1 MTTSGGL
8 SSLIWFIA
16 IIAMIP
22 VALWLLKRTPM
33 GGGGAGQGMLR
44 SVAAL
49 PLSTN
54 QRIVTVEVGQGD
66 ARRWLVLGVTAQSI
80 TTLHTMT
87 PDPAQSQDPARAD
100 ASTGSAQGTPGG
112 VSKPLAEHFDTSV
125 RTGVGFAQLLSKLR
139 KDRGND
145 GR

>member
-1 MTTSGGL
+1 M

-49 PLSTN
+49 PLSAN

-66 ARRWLVLGVTAQSI
+66 TRRWLVLGVTAQSI
-80 TTLHTMT
+80 TTLHTMEPT
-87 PDPAQSQDPARAD
+87 DPAQAEAL
-100 ASTGSAQGTPGG
+100 A
-112 VSKPLAEHFDTSV
+112 KPFDTSG
-125 RTGVGFAQLLSKLR
+125 RTAGGFAHLLSKLR
-139 KDRGND
+139 QDRGTD

>member
-1 MTTSGGL
+1 MTNSAGL
-8 SSLIWFIA
+8 NSVIWFIA

-33 GGGGAGQGMLR
+33 GGGGANNGPLR
-44 SVAAL
+44 SIAAL

-54 QRIVTVEVGQGD
+54 QRIVTIEVGQGD

-80 TTLHTMT
+80 TTLHTMV
-87 PDPAQSQDPARAD
+87 PDPAQALDPAQAE
-100 ASTGSAQGTPGG
+100 
-112 VSKPLAEHFDTSV
+112 VSKPLSQHFDTSV
-125 RTGVGFAQLLSKLR
+125 RTGSVFSQLLGKLR
-139 KDRGND
+139 QDRGNN

>member
-1 MTTSGGL
+1 MTNSAGL

-33 GGGGAGQGMLR
+33 GGGGANNGPLR
-44 SVAAL
+44 SIAAL

-54 QRIVTVEVGQGD
+54 QRIVTIEVGQGD

-80 TTLHTMT
+80 TTLHTMI
-87 PDPAQSQDPARAD
+87 PDPAQAE
-100 ASTGSAQGTPGG
+100 

-125 RTGVGFAQLLSKLR
+125 RTGSVFAQLLGKLR
-139 KDRGND
+139 KDRGTD